1 VRLTHRSDRP
11 KHLLPGSLFGRL
23 TLILVAGLL
32 STQLISLML
41 HLQERAALLGL
52 AGAHSHAGALLDG
65 LPGRF
70 ALHLALSMVAVIG
83 VSLIAVRW
91 VTRPLQQLAEA
102 ATAFAHDLD
111 AAPLH
116 TGGPAE
122 VQRAAEAFNFM
133 QQRLRQLVQDRSRAL
148 AAVSHDL
155 RTPLTRLRLRTELV
169 GDPALQDRL
178 NADIDTMQAMINSV
192 LAYLRGQDESEPV
205 QRIDMAALLHS
216 LVEDEHALGRP
227 VRLLNHL
234 EPVTAIT
241 PYAGRLSMLKRAIT
255 NLIDNAVTHGSTV
268 QLALRASPEAWTIVV
283 EDDGPGIA
291 PADLQRVTE
300 PFVRLDNSRNLAT
313 GGVGLGLTIVRDAAL
328 RHGGRLELTNRP
340 QGGLRATLVLPRMS
354 SP

>member
-1 VRLTHRSDRP
+1 MRLTRRSHRP
-11 KHLLPGSLFGRL
+11 EHLLPGSLFGRL

-32 STQLISLML
+32 STQLISLVL

-52 AGAHSHAGALLDG
+52 AGAHGHASDLLDG
-65 LPGRF
+65 LPGRLV
-70 ALHLALSMVAVIG
+70 LHLALTLVAVIG

-91 VTRPLQQLAEA
+91 VTRPLQQLADA

-111 AAPLH
+111 VAPLD
-116 TGGPAE
+116 TSGPAE

-155 RTPLTRLRLRTELV
+155 RTPLTRLRLRAELV
-169 GDPALQDRL
+169 GDAALQDRL

-205 QRIDMAALLHS
+205 QHIDMAALLDS

-227 VRLLNHL
+227 VLLVNHV
-234 EPVTAIT
+234 EAMAAIT
-241 PYAGRLSMLKRAIT
+241 PYAGRLSMLKRAIA
-255 NLIDNAVTHGSTV
+255 NLIDNAVTHGSAAY
-268 QLALRASPEAWTIVV
+268 LDLRTSPEAWYITV

-291 PADLQRVTE
+291 AADLQRVTE
-300 PFVRLDNSRNLAT
+300 PFVRLDNSRSLAT

-328 RHGGRLELTNRP
+328 RHGGRLELANRP
-340 QGGLRATLVLPRMS
+340 QGGLRATLMLPRTV

>member
-1 VRLTHRSDRP
+1 VCLTRRSDRP
-11 KHLLPGSLFGRL
+11 LRLLPGSLLGRL
-23 TLILVAGLL
+23 TMILVAGLL

-52 AGAHSHAGALLDG
+52 TGAHSHASALLDG

-70 ALHLALSMVAVIG
+70 ALHLALTLVAVIG

-111 AAPLH
+111 AAPLA
-116 TGGPAE
+116 TSGPAE

-227 VRLLNHL
+227 VRLLDPL
-234 EPVTAIT
+234 EPMTLA

-255 NLIDNAVTHGSTV
+255 NLIDNAVTHGTAV

-291 PADLQRVTE
+291 PADLPRVTE

-328 RHGGRLELTNRP
+328 RHGGRLELANRP
-340 QGGLRATLVLPRMS
+340 QGGLRATLVLPQRS
-354 SP
+354 CS